1 MKRKAMQKRSAWR
14 ALNSHNDMQMGE
26 LFDANLVSVGKHSYG
41 TLNVVSFN
49 NRSHLKIGNYVSI
62 ARDVI
67 FLLDVEH
74 TIDTISTYPFEKALL
89 HGQDVA
95 FSKGDIIIEDDAWI
109 GFGATVMSGV
119 KIGQGAVVAAKAVV
133 TKDVPPYAVV
143 GGVPAKVIKY
153 RFDENIRK
161 ELLKVDYSQLSKKD
175 VQKHLEELKKPL
187 TSVEQLDWLP
197 KRK

>member
-1 MKRKAMQKRSAWR
+1 MLKSVLNIISMKRKAMQQRGAWR
-14 ALNSHNDMQMGE
+14 ASNPHNDMQMGE
-26 LFDANLVSVGKHSYG
+26 LFDAHLVSVGKHSYG

-49 NRSHLKIGNYVSI
+49 NKSHLKIGNYVSI

-89 HGQDVA
+89 HGNDIA

-109 GFGATVMSGV
+109 GFGATIMSGV
-119 KIGQGAVVAAKAVV
+119 TIGQGAVVAAKAVV

-143 GGVPAKVIKY
+143 GGV
-153 RFDENIRK
+153 
-161 ELLKVDYSQLSKKD
+161 
-175 VQKHLEELKKPL
+175 HC
-187 TSVEQLDWLP
+187 
-197 KRK
+197 